1 MEVSKLDKEKPQSH
15 GNIKLRRILYLI
27 YGVFFIN
34 FAFLTWAIVG
44 YLDLFA
50 LVLIWILLVFS
61 FIFIFYSVYSG
72 EDFKYAKYLTT
83 AAFIIS
89 FILFADTILRLAPA
103 YGTDEIA
110 IDTYSGYLFIHGKDP
125 YINSNMLNVFAF
137 TGLPKSLI
145 TPLLTGGAVE
155 YLVYPGLSV
164 LLFIPALLLNIPTFS
179 VLLVFNILA
188 VVIAYLYY
196 QKTGFEV
203 ATIALIAA
211 MLIDMEYAFFSVD
224 GVTDI
229 VWVAFVSASYIFR
242 KRPWLS
248 GLLFGLAV
256 SFKQTPLAM
265 LPFFLFFLY
274 NENDRRKSSV
284 LEFIAIGSLSFILTN
299 IPFILMQPY
308 DWLTNIVEIAFQPI
322 IGVGLGPSVTS
333 FAGFISIPSDVFTI
347 ISIAVLFCFLVVY
360 IEKYN
365 NLKFAFFTFPVVV
378 FLFNYRVLENY
389 IVYWPFLFF
398 IVLPDLWK
406 EKRLKE
412 NFETSER
419 HPILSRLTGG
429 RKFAA
434 ALIVILIAG
443 GAAASAG
450 FVITHSIP
458 QSPFEITNITSASD
472 PLDIPNSITKMIVSL
487 NYTPLENEADH
498 QNVLFRIFP
507 NSGLENVNSLLW
519 YSNSSLVPGLNN
531 VSIYPDA
538 AADFLNES
546 YTFKL
551 EAYYGNFTSF
561 FSLKKPLSIN
571 DSLPMEDPTLIY
583 PTYQSNEPYD
593 GWYYSM
599 TGPGKYDYRYLM
611 TGINETVYVDPG
623 QKMNSSYLYL
633 RSAINFTYLADS
645 NYIFSFNY
653 SGSNSEIQNT
663 TYQNFTFKTF
673 SGVVFSFD
681 SGLEQLW
688 LGFNKSVSGSYFDF
702 VNADRMLIVTSQTT
716 INFKTIMEY
725 LNKYQW
731 SYDDSMFSFVL
742 GAKDGNQTLSAEFY
756 NVSLFQSSTPSTVYQ
771 NFSNYSLD
779 AFKHSSFLEE
789 DTRW

>member
-1 MEVSKLDKEKPQSH
+1 MEGGQIDKRKSPSH

-34 FAFLTWAIVG
+34 FAFLTWFIVG
-44 YLDLFA
+44 YLDIFA
-50 LVLIWILLVFS
+50 LALIWILLIFS

-72 EDFKYAKYLTT
+72 EDFKYAKYLST

-89 FILFADTILRLAPA
+89 FILFADTILKLAPA

-110 IDTYSGYLFIHGKDP
+110 IDTYAGYLFIHGKDP
-125 YINSNMLNVFAF
+125 YINSNMVNVFAF

-164 LLFIPALLLNIPTFS
+164 LLFIPAILLNVPTFS
-179 VLLVFNILA
+179 VLLVFNILT

-203 ATIALIAA
+203 ATIALVAA

-229 VWVAFVSASYIFR
+229 VWVAFVSVSYIFR

-274 NENDRRKSSV
+274 NENDKKKSSV
-284 LEFIAIGSLSFILTN
+284 LEFVATGSIAFILTN
-299 IPFILMQPY
+299 IPFILMQPF

-322 IGVGLGPSVTS
+322 IGAGLGPSVTV
-333 FAGFISIPSDVFTI
+333 FAGFLSIPSAVFTI
-347 ISIAVLFCFLVVY
+347 ISIAVLFCFLVIY
-360 IEKYN
+360 IEKYKS
-365 NLKFAFFTFPVVV
+365 LKFAFFTFPVVV
-378 FLFNYRVLENY
+378 FLFNFRVLENY
-389 IVYWPFLFF
+389 IIYWPFLFF

-406 EKRLKE
+406 ERSQKE
-412 NFETSER
+412 IPVSGNKYSIF
-419 HPILSRLTGG
+419 SRLTGG
-429 RKFAA
+429 RKIVA
-434 ALIVILIAG
+434 ALLIVLIAG

-450 FVITHSIP
+450 FVIVHTPI
-458 QSPFEITNITSASD
+458 QSPFEITNVTSASD
-472 PLDIPNSITKMIVSL
+472 PLDIPCSITKMVVSL
-487 NYTPLENEADH
+487 NYTPLEDEPHH

-507 NSGLENVNSLLW
+507 NSGIDNVNSLLW
-519 YSNSSLVPGLNN
+519 YSNSSLVPGKNN

-538 AADFLNES
+538 AADFLNTN

-561 FSLKKPLSIN
+561 FTLNKPMHLN
-571 DSLPMEDPTLIY
+571 ESLPMEDPTLIY

-599 TGPGKYDYRYLM
+599 NGPGKYDYRYLIS
-611 TGINETVYVDPG
+611 GINETLYVDPG

-633 RSAINFTYLADS
+633 KSAMNFTYLADS
-645 NYIFSFNY
+645 DYIFSFNY
-653 SGSNSEIQNT
+653 TGSNSEILNT
-663 TYQNFTFKTF
+663 SHQNFTFTRF

-688 LGFNKSVSGSYFDF
+688 IGYNKTLTGTYFDF
-702 VNADRMLIVTSQTT
+702 VNADRMLIATSQTT
-716 INFKTIMEY
+716 INFKAIMED
-725 LNKYQW
+725 LNKYDW
-731 SYDDSMFSFVL
+731 SYGDSMFSFVL
-742 GAKDGNQTLSAEFY
+742 GAKDGNRTLSAEFY
-756 NVSLFQSSTPSTVYQ
+756 NVSLFQSSTPSTEYQ
-771 NFSNYSLD
+771 DFSRVCSIPFTYSRL
-779 AFKHSSFLEE
+779 LEE
-789 DTRW
+789 DTKW